1 MTPPRKSSKDFDTSA
16 AIRALEAQK
25 EEQQVRRL
33 QRREEAQRKK
43 KEKEEM
49 ERLAERERRLRL
61 FEEERYFRLSLIEV
75 INTLTQEVVDLRT
88 AIEDASLAQDAE
100 TRKILRGIASCIGH
114 SDCSGLA
121 HICAK
126 YIPKG

>member
-1 MTPPRKSSKDFDTSA
+1 
-16 AIRALEAQK
+16 
-25 EEQQVRRL
+25 
-33 QRREEAQRKK
+33 
-43 KEKEEM
+43 M